1 MTCRLYGLAAV
12 LLLAPGFALAQVSP
26 RGLLSEDAARRAGLE
41 RMWFT
46 QLELDSARG
55 RVAGLI
61 QHVSATHAHTVF
73 EIAYDGRSYLYS
85 ERELDAFG
93 KPDGVAGARKL
104 ADEKLADIKEKLT
117 EANGGMPPPDDQ
129 LPQVVTHVIPQ
140 ITMIATS
147 QGGVVHAIDGETGKT
162 LWTTGIGNPGL
173 ITSVA
178 GASDEYVA
186 ALNGSTIYCL
196 HARDGALAWQRMVSG
211 APLTGP
217 AVSDDLVFV
226 VVANGNMESFRAE
239 DPRIPSPVFRSFG
252 RPSCQP
258 VIFKRSV
265 AWCTD
270 RGHVYVGQSYDA
282 KMLFRLEAKDRIDSA
297 PAFLP
302 PNKIVATS
310 LDGYI
315 YCFDETRGG
324 VLWRFSTGEP
334 IVHQPVC
341 LNDTVYAITQA
352 GGLYAIDSGGVEKW
366 ATGGIRGF
374 ISGNAGRLY
383 CTDVAGNIVVID
395 AASGSRVGSIIAPSL
410 DLRPINQ
417 ETDRLI
423 VGTTSGMIQC
433 FREIG
438 KRWPEA
444 RILREPPLPRA
455 KKGDKERKQKEGET
469 APMPVDPSP
478 RHLPAA
484 PNPSAAQPRRPEGLL
499 PHPRAARRHRP
510 LPIRSAAS
518 PRTNWQSKPSA
529 RFGHHELVICT
540 SSLVFRPV
548 GKRSGLP
555 AAPCSN

>member
-1 MTCRLYGLAAV
+1 MTCRLCGLALV
-12 LLLAPGFALAQVSP
+12 FVLAPGVALAQVSP
-26 RGLLSEDAARRAGLE
+26 RGLLSEEGARRAGLE

-46 QLELDSARG
+46 QLELDWARG

-61 QHVSATHAHTVF
+61 QHVSATQAHTVF
-73 EIAYDGRSYLYS
+73 EIVHDGRSYLFS

-93 KPDGVAGARKL
+93 KPVGVEGARKL
-104 ADEKLADIKEKLT
+104 ADEKLADIKAKLT
-117 EANGGMPPPDDQ
+117 EQSGGMPPSDDQ
-129 LPQVVTHVIPQ
+129 LPKVQTHVIPQ
-140 ITMIATS
+140 ITMFATS

-162 LWTTGIGNPGL
+162 LWTTGIGNPAL

-196 HARDGALAWQRMVSG
+196 YARDGALAWQRVVSG

-217 AVSDDLVFV
+217 AVSDELVFV
-226 VVANGNMESFRAE
+226 VVANGNMESFRAD

-252 RPSCQP
+252 RPSGQP

-265 AWCTD
+265 AWTTD
-270 RGHVYVGQSYDA
+270 RGHVYVGQSHDA

-302 PNKIVATS
+302 PDKIVATS
-310 LDGYI
+310 LDGYV
-315 YCFDETRGG
+315 YCFDEVRGG
-324 VLWRFSTGEP
+324 ILWRFSTGEP

-352 GGLYAIDSGGVEKW
+352 GGIYAIDSGGRERWV
-366 ATGGIRGF
+366 TGGIRGF
-374 ISGNAGRLY
+374 ISGNADRLY

-395 AASGSRVGSIIAPSL
+395 AASGSRVGSILAPSL

-417 ETDRLI
+417 ETDRVIL
-423 VGTTSGMIQC
+423 GTSRGMIQC

-438 KRWPEA
+438 KPWPEA

-455 KKGDKERKQKEGET
+455 KKDDKKGKQKEGET
-469 APMPVDPSP
+469 TPMPIDPFGTP
-478 RHLPAA
+478 PAGTPPAA
-484 PNPSAAQPRRPEGLL
+484 TPPARATDPFGGAAPPAGG
-499 PHPRAARRHRP
+499 AAP
-510 LPIRSAAS
+510 A
-518 PRTNWQSKPSA
+518 
-529 RFGHHELVICT
+529 
-540 SSLVFRPV
+540 
-548 GKRSGLP
+548 RSGGPMPP
-555 AAPCSN
+555 AGADPFGGKP